1 MASKVHRNK
10 KASGNKRRGRPTKG
24 RPLPPKDYRI
34 YDNRFGGMPDSFET
48 ILEYS
53 DVIKIS
59 SASAG
64 SAGYVFR
71 GNSLYDPDY
80 TSTGHQPRYFDQN
93 MAIYTRYHVISAQV
107 KLHILG
113 ESSFFFVMVP
123 TTDPLTF
130 TTGVNEFAELPRSRA
145 VAVGGSYVMP
155 SKSLTALYATQ
166 GVLGLSSVQVQ
177 DLSYSGDVSS
187 NPANLWYINLAIYG
201 PVGSTSVAAHVHIQI
216 SYKCVFFD
224 RAAVSASFS
233 APAPLMKAPQSFLK
247 VPAVPSATTI
257 RR

>member
-1 MASKVHRNK
+1 MASKVRNK
-10 KASGNKRRGRPTKG
+10 QKMSNKKRRGRFTKG

-48 ILEYS
+48 ILEYT
-53 DVIKIS
+53 DVVKIS
-59 SASAG
+59 SVSAG
-64 SAGYVFR
+64 SAGYIFR

-93 MAIYTRYHVISAQV
+93 MTIYTRYHVVSAQV
-107 KLHILG
+107 TLYALG
-113 ESSFFFVMVP
+113 ETALFLVMVP

-130 TTGVNEFAELPRSRA
+130 TTGVAEQAELPRAR
-145 VAVGGSYVMP
+145 VIAVGGSYVMP
-155 SKSLTALYATQ
+155 SKAVTALYTTQ

-187 NPANLWYINLAIYG
+187 NPSSLWYINLSVFG
-201 PVGSTSVAAHVHIQI
+201 PIGSTSVSAHVHVHI

-224 RAAVSASFS
+224 RLTVTSSYS
-233 APAPLMKAPQSFLK
+233 APAPSVKAPPSSSFK
-247 VPAVPSATTI
+247 IPGIPTI
-257 RR
+257 QR